1 MSLENQVIMDEPG
14 WENRFPMLINKGSG
28 RLLLLFCTSPVRPV
42 WRHMDIAMSTRMMHS
57 EDDGQTWSSPEL
69 LITHDGQVSPTQP
82 SVREGKEPVIVVPFM
97 HWIVVPEKEKDVLT
111 VRVPEL
117 QNPLSKEALKE
128 AIAISE
134 DTLKGVEGAVE
145 GLFITRSLDG
155 GTSWEH
161 RIRLDVKPFIGTGHR
176 DSCSRMPSG
185 RIILPLHGRR
195 TQDKADVSFMI
206 FSDDDGLTWSE
217 PVVMACDREG
227 EIAYHEPSILVL
239 SNHHIIATYRIFR
252 EPHGSPRKD
261 VPSHV
266 DDIFF
271 NESRDGGKTW
281 GKPHPI
287 GVSGHPTHMIRLQEG
302 PILCVYGY
310 RAPPYGIRAVLSTD
324 NGRTWNTEKELI
336 LRDDAACSDPDH
348 VIDSAIDIG
357 YPFVT
362 QLSDGRLMAVYYF
375 NVGKGRGFV
384 AATFFSVDD
393 F

>member
-1 MSLENQVIMDEPG
+1 MSLKNQVIIDEPG
-14 WENRFPMLINKGSG
+14 WENRFPMLFKREHGQ
-28 RLLLLFCTSPVRPV
+28 LLLVFSTSPVRPL

-82 SVREGKEPVIVVPFM
+82 SVREGKEPVIIVPYM
-97 HWIVVPEKEKDVLT
+97 HWVVLPEKEKDLLAD
-111 VRVPEL
+111 RVPES
-117 QNPLSKEALKE
+117 QNPLLKEAL
-128 AIAISE
+128 ATSE
-134 DTLKGVEGAVE
+134 DSLKGVVGAVE

-155 GTSWEH
+155 GISWEH
-161 RIRLDVKPFIGTGHR
+161 RIRLDVKPFLGTGCR

-195 TQDKADVSFMI
+195 TQNKADVSFI
-206 FSDDDGLTWSE
+206 ISSDDDGLTWFE
-217 PVVMACDREG
+217 PVVTACDREG
-227 EIAYHEPSILVL
+227 KISYQEPSILVL
-239 SNHHIIATYRIFR
+239 SDHHIIATYRIFR
-252 EPHGSPRKD
+252 EPHGSPQKE
-261 VPSHV
+261 VPSHI
-266 DDIFF
+266 DEIFF

-281 GKPHPI
+281 SEPHTI
-287 GVSGHPTHMIRLQEG
+287 GVSGHPTHMIQLQEG

-324 NGRTWNTEKELI
+324 HGKTWNTEKELI

-348 VIDSAIDIG
+348 AIDSAIDIG

-375 NVGKGRGFV
+375 NVGKGRCFV
-384 AATFFSVDD
+384 AGTFFSVDD

>member
-1 MSLENQVIMDEPG
+1 
-14 WENRFPMLINKGSG
+14 
-28 RLLLLFCTSPVRPV
+28 
-42 WRHMDIAMSTRMMHS
+42 MDIAMSMRMMHS
-57 EDDGQTWSSPEL
+57 EDEGQTWSSPEL

-82 SVREGKEPVIVVPFM
+82 SVREGKEPVIIAPYM
-97 HWIVVPEKEKDVLT
+97 HWVVLPEKERDQLA
-111 VRVPEL
+111 VRVPES
-117 QNPLSKEALKE
+117 QNPLLKE
-128 AIAISE
+128 AFGVSE
-134 DTLKGVEGAVE
+134 DNVKGVEGAVE

-155 GTSWEH
+155 GISWEH
-161 RIRLDVKPFIGTGHR
+161 RIRLDVKPFLGTGHR

-195 TQDKADVSFMI
+195 TQDKADVAFII

-217 PVVMACDREG
+217 PVVTACDKEG
-227 EIAYHEPSILVL
+227 KICYHEPSILVL
-239 SNHHIIATYRIFR
+239 SNHHIIATYRILR
-252 EPHGSPRKD
+252 ETQVSSQKDEND

-266 DDIFF
+266 DDILF

-281 GKPHPI
+281 SEPQPT
-287 GVSGHPTHMIRLQEG
+287 GVAGHPTHMIQLQEG
-302 PILCVYGY
+302 PVLCVYGY

-324 NGRTWNTEKELI
+324 NGKTWNTEKELI

-348 VIDSAIDIG
+348 AIDSAIDIG

-375 NVGKGRGFV
+375 NVGEGRCFV